1 MRNRRFCSVRGSHL
15 SVHATAFPVQ
25 VQCGSDRAT
34 SAYIPTWD
42 GHSWLDGEEHAFTT
56 LILAVLAV
64 TQLNVIISDVLGDKA
79 HDLP

>member
-1 MRNRRFCSVRGSHL
+1 MRDRRFCSVRGSHL

-25 VQCGSDRAT
+25 CGSDGAT
-34 SAYIPTWD
+34 SAYIPTRD

-64 TQLNVIISDVLGDKA
+64 TQLNMMISDVLGDKA